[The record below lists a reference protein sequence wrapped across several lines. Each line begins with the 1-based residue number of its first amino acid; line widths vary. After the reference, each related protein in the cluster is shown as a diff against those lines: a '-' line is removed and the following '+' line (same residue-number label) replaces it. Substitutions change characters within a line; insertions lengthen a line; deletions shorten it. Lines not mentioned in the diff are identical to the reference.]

1 MVKLYKICILLQEGG
16 CDLSKAEF
24 LTELENALEDKLP
37 KTDLDQVL
45 SDYSSF
51 FNEKTARG
59 RTEESASKQLGSP
72 AKIARNI
79 IDTRNLAETVG
90 LASMSR
96 RLGAFMV
103 DTFVSAISIL
113 LAVLPS
119 KLLGSGTIQGGILI
133 LLLPLILLLGVS
145 NILTAILL
153 WAGNGYT
160 PGKWLLKI
168 RVVKL
173 DSKKLTFWDA
183 ILREFLIKGIGNVIL
198 NGILNIGSFIW
209 GCATSQHKTVQDLA
223 AQTKVIKVA
232 R

>member
-1 MVKLYKICILLQEGG
+1 
-16 CDLSKAEF
+16 LSKAEF

-37 KTDLDQVL
+37 KTDLDEVL

-51 FNEKTARG
+51 FNEKTARV

-103 DTFVSAISIL
+103 DTFVSAIAIL
-113 LAVLPS
+113 LAVLPVEFI
-119 KLLGSGTIQGGILI
+119 GSGTIQGGILI
-133 LLLPLILLLGVS
+133 SLLPLILLLGVS

-168 RVVKL
+168 RVVRL

-183 ILREFLIKGIGNVIL
+183 ILREFSIKGIGNVIL
-198 NGILNIGSFIW
+198 SGILNMGSFIW

>member
-1 MVKLYKICILLQEGG
+1 M
-16 CDLSKAEF
+16 SKAEF
-24 LTELENALEDKLP
+24 LTELENALKDKLP
-37 KTDLDQVL
+37 KTDLDEVL

-51 FNEKTARG
+51 FDEKTARG

-90 LASMSR
+90 LASMSC

-103 DTFVSAISIL
+103 DTFVSAIAIL

-168 RVVKL
+168 RVVRL

-183 ILREFLIKGIGNVIL
+183 ILREFLIKGSGNVIS
-198 NGILNIGSFIW
+198 NGILNMGSFIW
-209 GCATSQHKTVQDLA
+209 GCATSRHKTVQDLA

>member
-1 MVKLYKICILLQEGG
+1 M
-16 CDLSKAEF
+16 SKAEF

>member
-1 MVKLYKICILLQEGG
+1 M
-16 CDLSKAEF
+16 SKAEF
-24 LTELENALEDKLP
+24 LTELENALKDKLP
-37 KTDLDQVL
+37 KTDLDEVL

-51 FNEKTARG
+51 FDEKTARG
-59 RTEESASKQLGSP
+59 RTEESASLQLGSP

-79 IDTRNLAETVG
+79 IDARNLAETVG
-90 LASMSR
+90 LASMSC

-133 LLLPLILLLGVS
+133 SLLPLILLLGVS

-168 RVVKL
+168 RVVRL

-198 NGILNIGSFIW
+198 SGILNIGSFIW